1 MASNPLVNL
10 DWKRWFDR
18 MLPQTLQI
26 ALWLLYI
33 DGAFALL
40 DYLDGGGGVFGW
52 SRMRGGLG
60 GLLAPAAIVAHALGG
75 LMIANGRRA
84 GWYLAIF
91 ASFSPGLL
99 RALIALNSNGGLG
112 LSWILT
118 QDNFIA
124 FVFEAALVALLI
136 HPMSRNHAR
145 RWLR

>member
-1 MASNPLVNL
+1 MATNPLARL
-10 DWKRWFDR
+10 DWRRWFDR

-40 DYLDGGGGVFGW
+40 DYLDGGGGVYGW
-52 SRMRGGLG
+52 SRVRGGFG
-60 GLLAPAAIVAHALGG
+60 GLAAAAALMSYALGG
-75 LMIANGRRA
+75 LMIANGRRW

-91 ASFSPGLL
+91 ASFSPALL
-99 RALIALNSNGGLG
+99 RALVAIDSNGALRI
-112 LSWILT
+112 SWVVT
-118 QDNFIA
+118 QDNFVS
-124 FVFEAALVALLI
+124 FVFEVALIALLL